1 MDEKYNVNDQK
12 TGAAGPAGIAQP
24 PRKIRRVG
32 TFTFGLL
39 LVVAGVVLI
48 LRTVVPS
55 LDLRFVVNLLPV
67 ALIALGIEVLVYA
80 SRPNVQLKYD
90 GLSIFVCILILM
102 GVGGSSIAVQL
113 WNEYGISAQTAQMRL
128 GDELEKSATE
138 TLRNVSELNSN
149 VSDLSV
155 VLDFN
160 HGITDIATAS
170 VQPGDRVELYVT
182 VYAGRYDSPKAFATM
197 ARQVVDTC
205 QAAGLPFNRYRFD
218 TYYRDVTDN
227 MVTYSLNMDSEWQ
240 ISADADALA
249 ENVYQSYWYDGAS
262 YSSYDD
268 MEDYRIEEIL
278 NNMSEEYAE
287 EFGSYPTEQWID
299 EQRAL
304 LKGATPES
312 AASAA
317 TEATA

>member
-12 TGAAGPAGIAQP
+12 TGAAGPAGTAQP

-80 SRPNVQLKYD
+80 SRPNVRLKYD

-304 LKGATPES
+304 LKGATSES
-312 AASAA
+312 AASTA

>member
-12 TGAAGPAGIAQP
+12 TGAAGPAGTAQP

>member
-1 MDEKYNVNDQK
+1 MDEKYNVNGQ
-12 TGAAGPAGIAQP
+12 GAAANGPAAPAQP
-24 PRKIRRVG
+24 PRKVRRVG

-39 LVVAGVVLI
+39 LVVAGIMLI
-48 LRTVVPS
+48 LRTVMPS

-80 SRPNVQLKYD
+80 ARPNVQLKYD
-90 GLSIFVCILILM
+90 GLSIFVCILILI

-138 TLRNVSELNSN
+138 TLRDVSELNSN
-149 VSDLSV
+149 ISDLSV

-182 VYAGRYDSPKAFATM
+182 VYAGRYDSPEAFATM

-218 TYYRDVTDN
+218 TYYRDVADN
-227 MVTYSLNMDSEWQ
+227 MVTYSLNMDTEWQ
-240 ISADADALA
+240 ITASVDALA
-249 ENVYQSYWYDGAS
+249 ESVYQSYWYDGAS

-299 EQRAL
+299 EQRAI

-312 AASAA
+312 GAPTV
-317 TEATA
+317 TEETA

>member
-1 MDEKYNVNDQK
+1 
-12 TGAAGPAGIAQP
+12 
-24 PRKIRRVG
+24 
-32 TFTFGLL
+32 
-39 LVVAGVVLI
+39 
-48 LRTVVPS
+48 
-55 LDLRFVVNLLPV
+55 
-67 ALIALGIEVLVYA
+67 
-80 SRPNVQLKYD
+80 
-90 GLSIFVCILILM
+90 
-102 GVGGSSIAVQL
+102 
-113 WNEYGISAQTAQMRL
+113 MRL
-128 GDELEKSATE
+128 GDELEKNATE
-138 TLRNVSELNSN
+138 TLRDVSELNSN
-149 VSDLSV
+149 ISDLSV

-218 TYYRDVTDN
+218 TYYRDVADN
-227 MVTYSLNMDSEWQ
+227 MVTYSLNMDTEWQ
-240 ISADADALA
+240 ITASVDALA
-249 ENVYQSYWYDGAS
+249 ESVYQSYWYDGAS

-299 EQRAL
+299 EQRAI
-304 LKGATPES
+304 LKGATPEN
-312 AASAA
+312 AAPTV
-317 TEATA
+317 TEETA

>member
-12 TGAAGPAGIAQP
+12 TGAAGPAGTAQP

-138 TLRNVSELNSN
+138 TLRSVPELNSN
-149 VSDLSV
+149 ISDLSV

-197 ARQVVDTC
+197 ARQVVDAC
-205 QAAGLPFNRYRFD
+205 QAAELPFNRFRFD
-218 TYYRDVTDN
+218 TYYLDVADN